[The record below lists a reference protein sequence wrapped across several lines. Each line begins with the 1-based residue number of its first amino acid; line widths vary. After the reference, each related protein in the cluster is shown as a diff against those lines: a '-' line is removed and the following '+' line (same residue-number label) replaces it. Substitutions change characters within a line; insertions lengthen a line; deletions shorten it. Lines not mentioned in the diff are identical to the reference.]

1 MRIVFP
7 PIILFTFL
15 FFFHLSA
22 ALNVNNAEELI
33 SIFEQ
38 STGGTVKEDI
48 DILQDLDFSQAGLSL
63 PLGTNTDGTCRAFSG
78 TVRGHGH
85 AILGLVFNNGANT
98 NAGLFCS
105 LTEASVEDLIIDNS
119 CTFTGSFAG
128 ALSVS
133 VNGSVVVR
141 NVTNKAAVS
150 GVTRVGG
157 LIGFVENQKQGHV
170 VLTLDG
176 CKSEGDISGS
186 TGVGGL
192 LGIVFKNTEI
202 KIIISQSHN
211 NASVSG
217 KIYVGGFVGSISG
230 NSAIKIEISNST
242 NCGIVNGASIAGGFV
257 GEMNGN
263 KVLSITVKESSNHGT
278 ITSQNDNIGGIIGRT
293 SDCTASDITISNSFN
308 NGNISGASWVGGFLG
323 SIRSSHDFRSL

>member
-1 MRIVFP
+1 M
-7 PIILFTFL
+7 
-15 FFFHLSA
+15 
-22 ALNVNNAEELI
+22 
-33 SIFEQ
+33 
-38 STGGTVKEDI
+38 KEDI

-105 LTEASVEDLIIDNS
+105 LKEASVEDLIIDNS
-119 CTFTGSFAG
+119 CTFTGNFAG

-133 VNGSVVVR
+133 VNGSIVVR
-141 NVTNKAAVS
+141 NVINKAVVS
-150 GVTRVGG
+150 GDDGVGG
-157 LIGFVENQKQGHV
+157 LIGFVENQKQGRV

-176 CKSEGDISGS
+176 CKNEGDISGS

-192 LGIVFKNTEI
+192 LGVVFNNTEM

-217 KIYVGGFVGSISG
+217 IMYVGGFVGCISG
-230 NSAIKIEISNST
+230 NSAIKMEISNSA
-242 NCGIVNGASIAGGFV
+242 NCGIVNGASTAGGLV

-263 KVLSITVKESSNHGT
+263 KALLITVKESSNHGT
-278 ITSQNDNIGGIIGRT
+278 ITSQNVNTGGFIGRT
-293 SDCTASDITISNSFN
+293 SDCTASDITITNRPLPN
-308 NGNISGASWVGGFLG
+308 NGNQQKRHNSYP
-323 SIRSSHDFRSL
+323 

>member
-1 MRIVFP
+1 M
-7 PIILFTFL
+7 
-15 FFFHLSA
+15 
-22 ALNVNNAEELI
+22 
-33 SIFEQ
+33 
-38 STGGTVKEDI
+38 KEDI

-157 LIGFVENQKQGHV
+157 LIGFVENQKQD
-170 VLTLDG
+170 L
-176 CKSEGDISGS
+176 
-186 TGVGGL
+186 
-192 LGIVFKNTEI
+192 
-202 KIIISQSHN
+202 
-211 NASVSG
+211 
-217 KIYVGGFVGSISG
+217 
-230 NSAIKIEISNST
+230 
-242 NCGIVNGASIAGGFV
+242 
-257 GEMNGN
+257 
-263 KVLSITVKESSNHGT
+263 
-278 ITSQNDNIGGIIGRT
+278 
-293 SDCTASDITISNSFN
+293 
-308 NGNISGASWVGGFLG
+308 
-323 SIRSSHDFRSL
+323 